1 MTLLRQ
7 ELNTDMAH
15 SMKSVLAEFV
25 NLMTSKP
32 PPSAAVIPELIERSV
47 QQALE
52 KNQEICSIKNQ
63 LGR

>member
-1 MTLLRQ
+1 
-7 ELNTDMAH
+7 
-15 SMKSVLAEFV
+15 MKAVLAQAVALTIIKQPPNIFV
-25 NLMTSKP
+25 
-32 PPSAAVIPELIERSV
+32 APELIERSV